1 MLFRLIRQR
10 RRNYYYQ
17 RWICPKRIDSEQK
30 KSLQSHDIISFMK
43 SDQYR
48 TITALSEDEF
58 VISRSRF
65 ITFAVP
71 VTSEAEIDELLDE
84 YRKRYNDSRHVCYA
98 YVLGDKYEHYRAND
112 DGEPSGSAGRPIL
125 GQIRSLELTNVLV
138 MVVRY
143 FGGIKLGTGGL
154 VSAYQEGARNA
165 LEKAN
170 IVTKTIGLQV
180 SFTFDYPAT
189 NDVNHVINDFN
200 ADKEAE
206 NYGVNCEMTL
216 SVRANDYAGLIERL
230 EKVDTL
236 FITEKVEL

>member
-1 MLFRLIRQR
+1 MRKNFGH
-10 RRNYYYQ
+10 
-17 RWICPKRIDSEQK
+17 
-30 KSLQSHDIISFMK
+30 SHDIISFMK

-71 VTSEAEIDELLDE
+71 VTSEAEIDAILDE

-200 ADKEAE
+200 ADKVSE

>member
-1 MLFRLIRQR
+1 
-10 RRNYYYQ
+10 
-17 RWICPKRIDSEQK
+17 
-30 KSLQSHDIISFMK
+30 MK

-71 VTSEAEIDELLDE
+71 VTSEAEIDEILDE

-125 GQIRSLELTNVLV
+125 GQIRSFELTNVLV
-138 MVVRY
+138 MVIRY

-200 ADKEAE
+200 ADKVAE
-206 NYGVNCEMTL
+206 NYGVNCEMIL

-236 FITEKVEL
+236 FITEKVDL

>member
-1 MLFRLIRQR
+1 M
-10 RRNYYYQ
+10 N
-17 RWICPKRIDSEQK
+17 
-30 KSLQSHDIISFMK
+30 
-43 SDQYR
+43 SDQYK

-65 ITFAVP
+65 ITFALP
-71 VTSEAEIDELLDE
+71 VTSEEEIDMILAE

-98 YVLGDKYEHYRAND
+98 YVLGEKYDRYRAND

-165 LEKAN
+165 LERAN
-170 IVTKTIGLQV
+170 IVTKTIGQRV
-180 SFTFDYPAT
+180 TFTFDYPAT
-189 NDVNHVINDFN
+189 NDVNHIINDFN
-200 ADKEAE
+200 AEKSNE

-230 EKVDTL
+230 EKVETL
-236 FITEKVEL
+236 FMSDKIDSDKIS

>member
-1 MLFRLIRQR
+1 M
-10 RRNYYYQ
+10 N
-17 RWICPKRIDSEQK
+17 
-30 KSLQSHDIISFMK
+30 
-43 SDQYR
+43 SDQYK

-71 VTSEAEIDELLDE
+71 VSSEAEIDAILDE

-98 YVLGDKYEHYRAND
+98 YVLGEKYEHYRAND

-165 LEKAN
+165 LEKAD
-170 IVTKTIGLQV
+170 IVTKTIGQKV
-180 SFTFDYPAT
+180 TFTFDYPAT

-200 ADKEAE
+200 AVKSNE

-236 FITEKVEL
+236 FITEDRKSTRLNSSH